1 MKYPTTSLTL
11 LDKIVNGDEIAW
23 NEFYQRYQPV
33 VLALAKYKG
42 LDDAAAEDVCQ
53 QVMLAFFRQS
63 KTFRFDPNIARFR
76 TYFGRIVNTRIAD
89 HYRKQKDK
97 TSSSSKIKDDAEP
110 CIPTPEYESYFL
122 EEFRKTVWDDI
133 YQQLKQRVSISTWQ
147 AFELYAL
154 QERPVEKVASFLG
167 CSVNQ
172 VYQAKKRAVAILR
185 KIIADINQR
194 DPDLKLELFDNE

>member
-11 LDKIVNGDEIAW
+11 LGKIVNGDEIGW
-23 NEFYQRYQPV
+23 NEFYQRYQPT

-42 LDDAAAEDVCQ
+42 LDDAAAEDICQ

-63 KTFRFDPNIARFR
+63 KTFRFNPNIARFR
-76 TYFGRIVNTRIAD
+76 TYFGRLVNARIAD
-89 HYRKQKDK
+89 HYRKQTD
-97 TSSSSKIKDDAEP
+97 IPCAEIRDDVEP
-110 CIPTPEYESYFL
+110 CTSTPEYESYFL
-122 EEFRKTVWDDI
+122 EEFRKAVWDDI
-133 YQQLKQRVSISTWQ
+133 YQQLKQRVSVSTWQ

-172 VYQAKKRAVAILR
+172 VYQAKKRSIAILR
-185 KIIADINQR
+185 EIVADINQR
-194 DPDLKLELFDNE
+194 DPDLRLELFGDE